1 MYDGGPFAASNFHP
15 SLPPQF
21 IRYLIGRDF
30 PGQRIGPEPTTDRF
44 VAVMD
49 GPEERVIPGREG
61 EREGDGK
68 EGERERFSFRA
79 GRRGVKSCCV
89 GLQP

>member
-1 MYDGGPFAASNFHP
+1 MRNEGEAFRKLWLTFGTVCFHHF
-15 SLPPQF
+15 QF

-49 GPEERVIPGREG
+49 GPEER
-61 EREGDGK
+61 
-68 EGERERFSFRA
+68 
-79 GRRGVKSCCV
+79 
-89 GLQP
+89 

>member
-1 MYDGGPFAASNFHP
+1 
-15 SLPPQF
+15 
-21 IRYLIGRDF
+21 
-30 PGQRIGPEPTTDRF
+30 
-44 VAVMD
+44 MD

-61 EREGDGK
+61 GREGDGK
-68 EGERERFSFRA
+68 EGGREGFSFRA